1 MDESVIN
8 TQYIPKGESDMA
20 VNIKTL
26 ASNEKQNRHNLDSFY
41 VLSNFIEGKTKKKR
55 SDKLI
60 INH

>member
-8 TQYIPKGESDMA
+8 TQYIPKGEW
-20 VNIKTL
+20 NIKTF

-41 VLSNFIEGKTKKKR
+41 VWSNFIEGKTKKKQ